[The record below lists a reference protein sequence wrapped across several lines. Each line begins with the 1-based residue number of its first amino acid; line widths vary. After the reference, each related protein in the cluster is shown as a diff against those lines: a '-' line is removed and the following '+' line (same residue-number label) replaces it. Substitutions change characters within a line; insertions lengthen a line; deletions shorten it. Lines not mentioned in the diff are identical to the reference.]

1 MSMPRNERKEDAF
14 LSPAVETYAYR
25 YVTLP
30 YSKCRREMKM
40 VLLLV
45 VQSLNK
51 QLVTVASLRVPRQS
65 RKTLSTPT
73 FKNTQ
78 KTEFEDIFT

>member
-30 YSKCRREMKM
+30 YSSVGGRRKWCCCTAVSEGDENGVALGSSISQQATCHSGIIVSPKTIKEDT
-40 VLLLV
+40 
-45 VQSLNK
+45 LNID
-51 QLVTVASLRVPRQS
+51 L
-65 RKTLSTPT
+65 
-73 FKNTQ
+73 
-78 KTEFEDIFT
+78 